1 MPRFNY
7 FELISIQNS
16 TKVLKSIQKTHY
28 HCSNLNKMTTRARI
42 ATSRTVSE
50 RRSVV
55 LSKHVGPAEPKIQ
68 LPLVRDTN
76 ILKIQLLIT
85 ALSGQSTKF
94 QYFCFFFFRDFK
106 QLLETDWKF
115 ITTTFITVFPRLFEF
130 SICFEIWDREQDSIQ
145 DSIMVRPLI

>member
-1 MPRFNY
+1 MEPGEQVVIYPIQFFPSFSNFESILRFEPGNKIQSKIQL
-7 FELISIQNS
+7 FFFDISIQFRS
-16 TKVLKSIQKTHY
+16 ESSKKSPQNRTQ
-28 HCSNLNKMTTRARI
+28 CLNLDKITTRARI
-42 ATSRTVSE
+42 TTSRTVSE

-94 QYFCFFFFRDFK
+94 HYFRYFF
-106 QLLETDWKF
+106 
-115 ITTTFITVFPRLFEF
+115 
-130 SICFEIWDREQDSIQ
+130 S
-145 DSIMVRPLI
+145 